1 MSIFGW
7 FGGGTPTEQ
16 KRDQYKR
23 LYNKLLSL
31 SQDFDRKEKQLSQR
45 VDTYL
50 SNRANME
57 ASYIPEDVFSNSES
71 TARSKVV
78 LLKSHQSSDGA
89 KLAEAVSAA
98 YSRYQYYHRLAIQEA
113 EERRREAERRR
124 RKAEEAAKK
133 NRG

>member
-16 KRDQYKR
+16 KRDQYQR

-31 SQDFDRKEKQLSQR
+31 SQDFDSKEKQLSQR
-45 VDTYL
+45 VETYL
-50 SNRANME
+50 SNRPNME
-57 ASYIPEDVFSNSES
+57 ASYIPEDVFSDSES

-78 LLKSHQSSDGA
+78 LLKSHQTSDGA

-113 EERRREAERRR
+113 EERRRKAERRR
-124 RKAEEAAKK
+124 REAEEAAKK
-133 NRG
+133 KRG